1 MNKFVSSLLGAFAG
15 TWIAFF
21 VFGFLIFFFGI
32 AVLSSVSFSSV
43 VAEINDNSILTIN
56 LTGTINDR
64 PSNKT
69 IQELIKDNQDPNE
82 NLHEILLAIKNAE
95 TNDKIKGICL
105 NCGNVSTGFATASAI
120 RNALSDFKKKS
131 GKRIYAYGHSFS
143 QKDYYIATVADS
155 VFMNPVG
162 QLDIHG
168 LTSTTMFYKGALDKL
183 GIDMQILRVG
193 SFKSAVEPFT
203 RTSMSEE
210 SKLQT
215 QTFIDN
221 IWENVCSDIAKARK
235 VEVAT
240 VKEFADSLYAF
251 DKAEVAVS
259 KKLVDGTCYQHQFE
273 DKLRRLSGLENGDE
287 LNLVSAYTAAS
298 QYQDASYSDKIAVL
312 YAEGEIYVTGDNKSI
327 NSADIVPQIIE
338 LADDESVKGLVL
350 RVNSP
355 GGSAYASEQIW
366 EALEYFKS
374 KKKPFAVSMGDN
386 AASGGYYISC
396 GADRIFAEPSTITG
410 SIGIFGMIPSV
421 KNLMNDK
428 LGITT
433 DFVTTTPNANL
444 SVFEPL
450 TPSQINA
457 VQESVDNGYE
467 LFTSRCAKGRK
478 MPVDSIRKIAEGRV
492 WDGTNALAIGL
503 IDQYG
508 GIDDAVRWVA
518 KKAAIDDYSTEF
530 YPEHTPDFINILYN
544 TIEVSVKTEYLPNKQ
559 WQEYVMKVQG
569 ILKKDR
575 IQCRMEDIY
584 IY

>member
-69 IQELIKDNQDPNE
+69 IQELIEDNQDPNE

-221 IWENVCSDIAKARK
+221 IWESVCSDIAKARK

-327 NSADIVPQIIE
+327 NSADIVPQIIG

-386 AASGGYYISC
+386 AASGGYYIAC

-518 KKAAIDDYSTEF
+518 KKASIDDYSTEF